1 MGLMDTLNR
10 TPPAKKIALLVLIV
24 LVFGGGFWFIYY
36 QPVLDELDT
45 LQKTEA
51 KLGKKLKD
59 AERRKKTYD
68 DDLARR
74 DELKKASGL
83 QLQVLPPD
91 TEIAS
96 FLNNLNTQA
105 DLVGLEI
112 LSVKPLEEEPAQ
124 YYARIPVRLR
134 LRGSFHQLAKFFFLV
149 GSVDR
154 IINIENIQFK
164 NSVVDESG
172 VVMVAEVLATTFR
185 SVAPAEGPGKKKK
198 KSKKKKKKG

>member
-1 MGLMDTLNR
+1 MGITDTLNK
-10 TPPAKKIALLVLIV
+10 TPLAKKIALLVLLA
-24 LVFGGGFWFIYY
+24 LVFAGGFWFVYY
-36 QPVLDELDT
+36 QPVLEEFENLKKSHEG
-45 LQKTEA
+45 LK
-51 KLGKKLKD
+51 KKLAD
-59 AERRKKTYD
+59 AERRKKTYED
-68 DDLARR
+68 DRARR

-83 QLQVLPPD
+83 QLQVLPAD

-96 FLNNLNTQA
+96 FLNSLNTQA

-112 LSVKPLEEEPAQ
+112 LSVKPLEEEAAE
-124 YYARIPVRLR
+124 YFARIPVRLK

-164 NSVVDESG
+164 NTVVDESG

-185 SVAPAEGPGKKKK
+185 SVSPE
-198 KSKKKKKKG
+198 KG

>member
-1 MGLMDTLNR
+1 MGITDTLNK
-10 TPPAKKIALLVLIV
+10 TPLAKKIALLVLLA
-24 LVFGGGFWFIYY
+24 LVFAGGFWFVYY
-36 QPVLDELDT
+36 QPVLEEFENLKKSQEG
-45 LQKTEA
+45 LK
-51 KLGKKLKD
+51 KKLAD
-59 AERRKKTYD
+59 AERRKKTYED
-68 DDLARR
+68 DRARR

-83 QLQVLPPD
+83 QLQVLPAD

-96 FLNNLNTQA
+96 FLNSLNTQA

-112 LSVKPLEEEPAQ
+112 LSVKPLEEEAAE
-124 YYARIPVRLR
+124 YFARIPVRLK

-164 NSVVDESG
+164 NTVVDESG

-185 SVAPAEGPGKKKK
+185 SVSPE
-198 KSKKKKKKG
+198 KG

>member
-1 MGLMDTLNR
+1 MGMMDTLNK
-10 TPPAKKIALLVLIV
+10 TPLAKKVALLVLVV
-24 LVFGGGFWFIYY
+24 LVFASGFWFFYY
-36 QPVLDELDT
+36 QPVLEEFDDLKSNHERL
-45 LQKTEA
+45 K
-51 KLGKKLKD
+51 KKLTD

-68 DDLARR
+68 DDRARR

-83 QLQVLPPD
+83 QLQVLPAD

-112 LSVKPLEEEPAQ
+112 LSVKPLEEQAAE
-124 YYARIPVRLR
+124 YYARIPVRLQ

-164 NSVVDESG
+164 NTVVDESG

-185 SVAPAEGPGKKKK
+185 SVDPE
-198 KSKKKKKKG
+198 KG

>member
-1 MGLMDTLNR
+1 MGMIDTLNK
-10 TPPAKKIALLVLIV
+10 TPLPKKIALLVLILLV
-24 LVFGGGFWFIYY
+24 LGGGFWFIYY
-36 QPVLDELDT
+36 QPVLDELDS
-45 LQKTEA
+45 LQTTE
-51 KLGKKLKD
+51 KRLGKKLAD

-68 DDLARR
+68 DDRARR

-83 QLQVLPPD
+83 QLQVLPPQ

-96 FLNNLNTQA
+96 FLNSLNTQA

-112 LSVKPLEEEPAQ
+112 LSVKPLEEKPAQ
-124 YYARIPVRLR
+124 YYARIPVRLK

-164 NSVVDESG
+164 NSVIDDSG
-172 VVMVAEVLATTFR
+172 ASMTAEVLATTFR
-185 SVAPAEGPGKKKK
+185 SVSPRAKGKGRGKKKG
-198 KSKKKKKKG
+198 KG

>member
-1 MGLMDTLNR
+1 MGMMDTFNK
-10 TPPAKKIALLVLIV
+10 TPLPKKVALLVLV
-24 LVFGGGFWFIYY
+24 LLVLGGGFWFIYY
-36 QPVLDELDT
+36 QPVLDELET
-45 LQKTEA
+45 LENTE
-51 KLGKKLKD
+51 KRLKKKLTD
-59 AERRKKTYD
+59 AEKRKKTYD
-68 DDLARR
+68 DDRARR

-96 FLNNLNTQA
+96 FLNSLNTQA

-112 LSVKPLEEEPAQ
+112 LSVKPLEEQPAQ
-124 YYARIPVRLR
+124 YYARIPVRLK

-164 NSVVDESG
+164 NSVVDDSG
-172 VVMVAEVLATTFR
+172 VSMTAEVLATTFR
-185 SVAPAEGPGKKKK
+185 SVSPVDKGKGKGKKKK
-198 KSKKKKKKG
+198 KG